1 MILTPIRTKIEAVAC
16 ATAPFVFREA
26 EIEQKSHRLCISAST
41 MASCWSGRRGSNSL
55 PPPWQG
61 GALPDELRPHTRRI
75 TAPLRDASDRN
86 RTNDTGIFSPLLY
99 RLSYRG
105 IESAFIPA
113 LPRIHLLNRG
123 PRKNLRTQGF
133 VGKRRNFSACH
144 CNLACKIARQA
155 ADIPTK
161 RPGSGSNRRP
171 PA

>member
-1 MILTPIRTKIEAVAC
+1 MLVTAVLLARLPDKQLT
-16 ATAPFVFREA
+16 F
-26 EIEQKSHRLCISAST
+26 
-41 MASCWSGRRGSNSL
+41 RRG
-55 PPPWQG
+55 
-61 GALPDELRPHTRRI
+61 
-75 TAPLRDASDRN
+75 ASDRN

-123 PRKNLRTQGF
+123 PRKSLRMQGF